1 MSQPIVPVY
10 LNQRM
15 VFDIL
20 AMLQDGLS
28 QVAKVT
34 TTETDKDALT
44 RGIDATFGVS
54 NALASLLK
62 IDLSARR
69 SATREIAGETA
80 RSEERVHTPASLLF
94 KLRDMLGERR
104 ELVISPDLGAITVR
118 QMVEFTS
125 TLRRNPVIQLMDT
138 MLEVMQLAQGLDIE
152 KEGAQRK
159 RQGKHQPRQ
168 GATDGAK
175 TFGQMQAFRDSLSAG
190 STVDIVSDRQTNGSA
205 AVLTLELEFLS
216 DPSMSNLVEGEFVV
230 LGKVIRVVP
239 EGESISLLR
248 KTAMGALPDQMLT
261 DAFAHFD
268 LLSTVQG
275 FVLPQ
280 AEWRVEGPAVHVLPI
295 AIYA

>member
-1 MSQPIVPVY
+1 MSQPIVTVY

-94 KLRDMLGERR
+94 KLRDMLGERK

-138 MLEVMQLAQGLDIE
+138 MLEVMQLAQGLEIE
-152 KEGAQRK
+152 KEGTQRK
-159 RQGKHQPRQ
+159 GQGKHQSRQ

-175 TFGQMQAFRDSLSAG
+175 TFGQMKAFRDSLSAG

-280 AEWRVEGPAVHVLPI
+280 AEWRVEGPAVHILPI